1 MTMREFS
8 YLLCAMAFAG
18 LVLANGCVASRGV
31 AVDLGASGIYPA
43 EELEQAVAVV
53 KADFAELAGC
63 TLYSLKYAGDERSRQ
78 ELEEA
83 NKGLAPDERY
93 TACAVFDS
101 VFRSPVAGGG
111 AWEADELYYWSWI
124 LVKTG
129 DGNWI
134 VLTRGYA

>member
-1 MTMREFS
+1 
-8 YLLCAMAFAG
+8 MAFAG
-18 LVLANGCVASRGV
+18 LVLANGCMASKGV
-31 AVDLGASGIYPA
+31 AVDYGSSEIHSV
-43 EELEQAVAVV
+43 EELERAVAVV

-63 TLYSLKYAGDERSRQ
+63 TLYSLKYAGDERSRM

-111 AWEADELYYWSWI
+111 AWEPNERYYWSWI